1 MEGGHTVETCG
12 EIIRRPTGRKK
23 ANFDDDWPGIA
34 AAYTQCIRSMYPSST
49 PMRVSRFN
57 LILSI
62 SCASFLPSHCGMRG
76 LHFPPCDVVVFCVF
90 SLNFFFKFPLPA
102 LTHIDRIA
110 YVYYSNWKWGTKKAQ
125 HKYCFQ
131 LARGLLWQRSYC
143 ACACRALHF
152 FSASAAVQLPSGH
165 LSFHHTLMRQRYAAA
180 GAIVGE
186 GSGGGRTRFE
196 LFHLVSE
203 PHFPGRRHGL
213 FSLSSF
219 SPSAGV
225 KYGVGSKKYESAL
238 TYFAFCVP
246 LCKCVTFFFS
256 PHFLTF
262 YGFEV

>member
-1 MEGGHTVETCG
+1 MIDRELQLATHNVHDKCTHPL
-12 EIIRRPTGRKK
+12 RPWEYLVSIWSWAFLVPHFFNR
-23 ANFDDDWPGIA
+23 IA
-34 AAYTQCIRSMYPSST
+34 GCVGFTFLHVTSWFFVC
-49 PMRVSRFN
+49 FH
-57 LILSI
+57 LS
-62 SCASFLPSHCGMRG
+62 F
-76 LHFPPCDVVVFCVF
+76 
-90 SLNFFFKFPLPA
+90 FFFKFPLPA

-110 YVYYSNWKWGTKKAQ
+110 YVYYTNWKWGTKKAQ

-203 PHFPGRRHGL
+203 PPFPGRRHGL